1 MRIVVD
7 TNVLVSAM
15 MSGSG
20 APYFVLQLVLQG
32 AVTLLAD
39 SRIFAEYD
47 EVTARPRF
55 DFDQRERRTL
65 LDVLSNIA
73 EPVIASPL
81 RLSLPDPDDRIF
93 VEVAVAGGADAIVTG
108 NTRHF
113 VPKRGELDVPV
124 LTPRQFVDRLRR

>member
-55 DFDQRERRTL
+55 DFDQQERRIL
-65 LDVLSNIA
+65 LDVLSIIS

-108 NTRHF
+108 NARHF
-113 VPKRGELDVPV
+113 IPKRGELTMPV
-124 LTPRQFVDRLRR
+124 LSPRQLVDRLRR